1 MSLAKKPVEL
11 KGGTV
16 TLMSLLVQSIEP
28 EEVKV
33 ALKEKIDQ
41 APTFF
46 GGAPVLIDV
55 SGLEELN
62 SSNLDALIEA
72 VRQSDVMPIAVR
84 GADDELHERLRGL
97 NMPPLRAEDKSLQRD
112 EDDKIQRIVGSPRI
126 VSRPVRSGQQVYAQE
141 GDLIVTAN
149 TSAGSELIADGSIH
163 VYGPLRGR
171 ALCGVTGNEQA
182 RIFCESLEAEL
193 VSIAG
198 NYKVLEEIPAELQ
211 GQRVQV
217 WLDDQK
223 LNIEPF

>member
-1 MSLAKKPVEL
+1 MSLAKKAVEL

-16 TLMSLLVQSIEP
+16 TLMSLLVQSTEP
-28 EEVKV
+28 EEITS
-33 ALKEKIDQ
+33 ALKEKIEQ

-46 GGAPVLIDV
+46 GGAPVLIDFN
-55 SGLEELN
+55 GLDGVN
-62 SSNLDALIEA
+62 SKNLEALVEA

-84 GADDELHERLRGL
+84 GLEEELHDKLREL
-97 NMPPLRAEDKSLQRD
+97 NMPPLRAEDKNLQK
-112 EDDKIQRIVGSPRI
+112 EDDKIQRIVGSPR
-126 VSRPVRSGQQVYAQE
+126 VESRPIRSGQQVYAQE
-141 GDLIVTAN
+141 GDLIVMAN

-163 VYGPLRGR
+163 IYGPLRGR

-198 NYKVLEEIPAELQ
+198 NYKVLEEIPPELQ
-211 GQRVQV
+211 GRRVQV
-217 WLDDQK
+217 WLDEQK